1 MMMSDYE
8 MFSTFS
14 EIVTIMN
21 TVLMD
26 YVAILFA
33 FLVAAFFVASKLKQS
48 MIAVVVSLFSVFVV
62 FKLYESIV
70 WALDLSRLQ
79 GAMGA
84 ALDQGDSNLNWLGF
98 ATYGSES
105 FLNLGTWIIPAIIIF
120 GYIASLI
127 FFFHQRH
134 QGLKAS

>member
-1 MMMSDYE
+1 
-8 MFSTFS
+8 
-14 EIVTIMN
+14 
-21 TVLMD
+21 MD

-62 FKLYESIV
+62 FKLYESIM

-79 GAMGA
+79 GTMGA

-98 ATYGSES
+98 ATYGSGGFS
-105 FLNLGTWIIPAIIIF
+105 VLGTWIIPAIMVF

-127 FFFHQRH
+127 FFFYQRH

>member
-1 MMMSDYE
+1 MSDYE

-14 EIVTIMN
+14 EIITMMN

-33 FLVAAFFVASKLKQS
+33 FLVAAFFVASKLKKN
-48 MIAVVVSLFSVFVV
+48 MILVIVSLYSVFVAY
-62 FKLYESIV
+62 KLYESIM
-70 WALDLSRLQ
+70 WALDLGRLQ
-79 GAMGA
+79 GAMAA

-98 ATYGSES
+98 AIYGSDGFS
-105 FLNLGTWIIPAIIIF
+105 VLGTWLNPGIMVF

-134 QGLKAS
+134 QGLKSS